1 MEVKLKVFL
10 NMGEEHIEHLKLIWS
25 TDDKKRRSSLKRE
38 YLSAGSIS
46 GTFYTRDK
54 NVPLKEKLKH
64 YNGIIA
70 LDFDDVQDVEACK
83 QKIAQLPYVYY
94 VGLSA
99 SKRGFYAIIPLD
111 NADYTKHFLYF
122 VALRKEMEKLGFT
135 VDKACSDVPGCVSF
149 RMIRRRTTTRIAS
162 CTASRKISTLNR
174 CEQNTM
180 SIQSLLKTQGCFV

>member
-1 MEVKLKVFL
+1 MRPLRKAQPGMPPRARKSQSMEVKLKVFL

-25 TDDKKRRSSLKRE
+25 TDDKKRRSFLKRE

-122 VALRKEMEKLGFT
+122 VALRKEMEKL
-135 VDKACSDVPGCVSF
+135 
-149 RMIRRRTTTRIAS
+149 
-162 CTASRKISTLNR
+162 
-174 CEQNTM
+174 
-180 SIQSLLKTQGCFV
+180 